1 MRRSTWLP
9 GNWYTISLARDQD
22 ILRREPSMMLDRDKI
37 TFWTRL
43 GAIALAVI
51 FVGSFVFMGIGTN
64 INYNLFDLIGG
75 SETKEEKGQKN
86 DSQEQIAQAEQE
98 LEEDPE
104 NARAIKRLAGLYIQN
119 GRTDDAAEILERG
132 REVASDDPAI
142 PLNLGQVY
150 EREAQGLTDEE
161 ERQAKYNQAGD
172 AYAAAAEI
180 QGGRPRAAAQA
191 YLAAGQ
197 AYEQAGQQS
206 KAIQYWNEYLK
217 LEPKGEDKAGAVE
230 GAKKK

>member
-1 MRRSTWLP
+1 
-9 GNWYTISLARDQD
+9 
-22 ILRREPSMMLDRDKI
+22 MMLDRDKMA
-37 TFWTRL
+37 FWIRL
-43 GAIALAVI
+43 VAIALAVI
-51 FVGSFVFMGIGTN
+51 FVGSFVFMGIGTD

-75 SETKEEKGQKN
+75 GSEAKEEKDQKN

-104 NARAIKRLAGLYIQN
+104 NPRVIKRLAGLYIQN
-119 GRTDDAAEILERG
+119 GRTDDAAEVLERG
-132 REVASDDPAI
+132 REVAPDDPAI

-161 ERQAKYNQAGD
+161 ERQAAYNRAGD

-180 QGGRPRAAAQA
+180 QGDRPRATAQA

-197 AYEQAGQQS
+197 AYEQAGEQS

-217 LEPKGEDKAGAVE
+217 LEPEGEQADAVKERIQGLLKGEEKTDAAE

>member
-1 MRRSTWLP
+1 
-9 GNWYTISLARDQD
+9 
-22 ILRREPSMMLDRDKI
+22 MMLDRDKI

-51 FVGSFVFMGIGTN
+51 FVGSFVFMGIGTD
-64 INYNLFDLIGG
+64 INYNLFDLIGGG

-86 DSQEQIAQAEQE
+86 DSQEQVAQAEQE

-119 GRTDDAAEILERG
+119 GRTDDAAGILERG
-132 REVASDDPAI
+132 REVAPDDPAI

-180 QGGRPRAAAQA
+180 QGDRPRAAAQA

-217 LEPKGEDKAGAVE
+217 LEPEGEQADAVKERIQSLLKGEEKAGAVE